1 MRVKLHWLALIRG
14 LMMKS
19 EDTPVLLS
27 HDETDALIRSITEQI
42 SLDTFDRDN
51 HAVIKQMV
59 ECMGDSRGMVRLR
72 FAETLGEIGESA
84 TPFIIEALL
93 HHTNPVVRRA
103 AGKTL
108 TLIGDPTAVPS
119 LVYALLNDEDT
130 VVKGSV
136 VGALARTGE
145 ASVTA
150 LLDILADPVHPES
163 TKGHAAWALA
173 FIGPEAAPYLE
184 NAIKSDSIDVR
195 CAAVGAIAHLA
206 QDKGDERA
214 YQILLETLNDKDSN
228 VRTEA
233 AAALGKLAYSPAV
246 PPLILALS
254 DPDGEVRRTTAIS
267 LGKLGDRSAIPPLQI
282 ALNDESEPVRVLAK
296 LAIAKIENHED
307 L

>member
-1 MRVKLHWLALIRG
+1 
-14 LMMKS
+14 MKS
-19 EDTPVLLS
+19 EANPVLLS
-27 HDETDALIRSITEQI
+27 HEETDALMRSITEQI

-51 HAVIKQMV
+51 HTVIKQMV
-59 ECMGDSRGMVRLR
+59 ECLGDSRGIVRLR

-84 TPFIIEALL
+84 TPFLIEALL
-93 HHTNPVVRRA
+93 HHPNPVVRRA

-130 VVKGSV
+130 VVKGSA

-150 LLDILADPVHPES
+150 LLDILADPIHPES

-184 NAIKSDSIDVR
+184 KAIESESIDVR

-206 QDKGDERA
+206 QEKGDERA
-214 YQILLETLNDKDSN
+214 YQILIDTLSDKDPN
-228 VRTEA
+228 VRSEA
-233 AAALGKLAYSPAV
+233 AAALGKLTYPPAV
-246 PPLILALS
+246 PPLIMALH
-254 DPDGEVRRTTAIS
+254 DPDDEVRRTAAAS
-267 LGKLGDRSAIPPLQI
+267 LGKLGDRSAIPPLQV
-282 ALNDESEPVRVLAK
+282 ALNDQSEPVRVLAK

>member
-1 MRVKLHWLALIRG
+1 
-14 LMMKS
+14 MMNS
-19 EDTPVLLS
+19 EANPVLLS
-27 HDETDALIRSITEQI
+27 HEETDALMRSITEQI
-42 SLDTFDRDN
+42 SLDTFDLNN
-51 HAVIKQMV
+51 HTLIKQMV

-72 FAETLGEIGESA
+72 YAETLGEIGEAA

-93 HHTNPVVRRA
+93 NHPNPVVRRA

-119 LVYALLNDEDT
+119 LVHALLNDEDT
-130 VVKGSV
+130 VVKGSA

-145 ASVTA
+145 ASVAA
-150 LLDILADPVHPES
+150 LLEIIADPLHPES

-206 QDKGDERA
+206 QEKGDERA
-214 YQILLETLNDKDSN
+214 YQILIETLSDTDPN
-228 VRTEA
+228 VRAETA
-233 AAALGKLAYSPAV
+233 SAIGKLTYPPAV
-246 PPLILALS
+246 PHLILSLQ
-254 DPDGEVRRTTAIS
+254 DPDSEVRRTAATA

-282 ALNDESEPVRVLAK
+282 ALTDASEPVRVLAK
-296 LAIAKIENHED
+296 MAIAKIENQGIG
-307 L
+307 

>member
-1 MRVKLHWLALIRG
+1 MIKFENPPA
-14 LMMKS
+14 
-19 EDTPVLLS
+19 LLS
-27 HDETDALIRSITEQI
+27 HDETDALMRSITEQI

-51 HAVIKQMV
+51 HTIIKQMV

-93 HHTNPVVRRA
+93 HHPNPVVRRA

-119 LVYALLNDEDT
+119 LVHALLNDEDT

-150 LLDILADPVHPES
+150 LLDILADPIHPQS

-206 QDKGDERA
+206 QDQGDERA
-214 YQILLETLNDKDSN
+214 YQLLIATLSDKDPN
-228 VRTEA
+228 VRAET
-233 AAALGKLAYSPAV
+233 AAALGKLTYPPAV
-246 PPLILALS
+246 PHLILALS
-254 DPDGEVRRTTAIS
+254 DPDGEVRRTAAIS
-267 LGKLGDRSAIPPLQI
+267 LGKLGDRSAIPPLEI
-282 ALNDESEPVRVLAK
+282 ALTDESVTVRTLAK
-296 LAIAKIENHED
+296 LAIAKLENREES
-307 L
+307 

>member
-1 MRVKLHWLALIRG
+1 MELT
-14 LMMKS
+14 
-19 EDTPVLLS
+19 DTPVLLT
-27 HDETDALIRSITEQI
+27 HEATDAFMRSITEQI

-51 HAVIKQMV
+51 HRVIKQMI

-72 FAETLGEIGESA
+72 FADTLGEIGEAA
-84 TPFIIEALL
+84 TPYVVEALL
-93 HHTNPVVRRA
+93 NHPNPVVRRA

-136 VGALARTGE
+136 IGALARTGS

-150 LLDILADPVHPES
+150 LLDILADPIHPES
-163 TKGHAAWALA
+163 TRGHAAWALA

-184 NAIKSDSIDVR
+184 NAIKSESIDVR

-206 QDKGDERA
+206 QDRGDERA
-214 YQILLETLNDKDSN
+214 YQILIETLTDPDPN
-228 VRTEA
+228 VRAETA
-233 AAALGKLAYSPAV
+233 SAIGKLAYLPAI
-246 PPLILALS
+246 PHLIIALK
-254 DPDGEVRRTTAIS
+254 DTDGEVRRTAVTA
-267 LGKLGDRSAIPPLQI
+267 LGKLGDRSIIPSLQL
-282 ALNDESEPVRVLAK
+282 ALTDESEPVRVLAK
-296 LAIAKIENHED
+296 LAIDKIGRSYE

>member
-1 MRVKLHWLALIRG
+1 MQVIRG

-19 EDTPVLLS
+19 ETNPGLLS
-27 HDETDALIRSITEQI
+27 HEETDALIRSITEQI

-93 HHTNPVVRRA
+93 NHANPVVRRA

-119 LVYALLNDEDT
+119 LVYALLHDQDT
-130 VVKGSV
+130 VVKGSA

-150 LLDILADPVHPES
+150 LLDILADPIHPES

-184 NAIKSDSIDVR
+184 QAIKSDSIDVR

-206 QDKGDERA
+206 QDQGDERA
-214 YQILLETLNDKDSN
+214 YQILIETLSDKDPN
-228 VRTEA
+228 VRAEA
-233 AAALGKLAYSPAV
+233 ASAIGKLAYPPAV
-246 PPLILALS
+246 PHLIIALS
-254 DPDGEVRRTTAIS
+254 DSDSEVRRTAATA

-282 ALNDESEPVRVLAK
+282 ALTDESEPVRVLAK
-296 LAIAKIENHED
+296 MAIAKLVDSE
-307 L
+307 

>member
-1 MRVKLHWLALIRG
+1 
-14 LMMKS
+14 MMKS
-19 EDTPVLLS
+19 ENPPVLLS

-51 HAVIKQMV
+51 HAVIRQMV
-59 ECMGDSRGMVRLR
+59 ECMGDSRGLVRLQV
-72 FAETLGEIGESA
+72 AETLGEIGESA

-93 HHTNPVVRRA
+93 NHANPVVRRA

-130 VVKGSV
+130 VVKGSA

-145 ASVTA
+145 ASVAA
-150 LLDILADPVHPES
+150 LLDILADPIHPES

-184 NAIKSDSIDVR
+184 KAIESDSIDVR

-206 QDKGDERA
+206 QDKNDARA
-214 YQILLETLNDKDSN
+214 YQILIETLSDKDAN
-228 VRTEA
+228 VRAET
-233 AAALGKLAYSPAV
+233 AAALGKLVYPPAI
-246 PPLILALS
+246 PHLILALR
-254 DPDGEVRRTTAIS
+254 DPDGEVRRTAAIS

-282 ALNDESEPVRVLAK
+282 ALNDESEPVRILAK
-296 LAIAKIENHED
+296 LAIAKIENHTDE

>member
-1 MRVKLHWLALIRG
+1 
-14 LMMKS
+14 MMKS
-19 EDTPVLLS
+19 EHTPVLLS
-27 HDETDALIRSITEQI
+27 HDETDALMRSITEQI
-42 SLDTFDRDN
+42 SLDTFDRN
-51 HAVIKQMV
+51 NYEVIQQMV
-59 ECMGDSRGMVRLR
+59 ECLGDSRGMVRLR

-84 TPFIIEALL
+84 TPFLLTALL
-93 HHTNPVVRRA
+93 NHPNPVVRRA

-119 LVYALLNDEDT
+119 LVHALLNDEDT
-130 VVKGSV
+130 VVKGSA

-145 ASVTA
+145 ASVSA
-150 LLDILADPVHPES
+150 LLDIIADPTHPES

-206 QDKGDERA
+206 QDKGDERS
-214 YQILLETLNDKDSN
+214 YQLLIATLSDKEAS

-233 AAALGKLAYSPAV
+233 AAALGKLTYPPAV
-246 PPLILALS
+246 PPLIHALS
-254 DPDGEVRRTTAIS
+254 DPDGEVRRTAAIS
-267 LGKLGDRSAIPPLQI
+267 LGKLGDRSAIPPLQL

-296 LAIAKIENHED
+296 IAIAKIENHED